1 VRSTLKRKDT
11 DNLDGSRIIS
21 YYSEIGRASYKG
33 KGMTEVR
40 SPHRQL
46 IPDIADQ
53 GKYEPTFLR
62 GISNK
67 ARIRPDYRFR
77 DLSRCLDKPFLK
89 HCFWKLN
96 RKSAPGV
103 DKVTVIEFGKSL
115 DRNIEDLISRLKKE
129 SYRAKL
135 VRRKNIPKAPGK
147 TRPLGIPAIEDKL
160 VQTAVSEI
168 LSAIYEQAFYPFSYG
183 YRPKRGARGAVDDL
197 TVRMQ
202 FGRFGY
208 VVEADIKGFFNH
220 LDHDVLL
227 KMVAHR
233 VDDKRFIRL
242 INKWLKAGILEEDQS
257 IQYPKE
263 GTPQGGSI
271 SPILANIYLHYV
283 IDDWFQRV
291 VKPRCQGDAIICRFA
306 DDFVCGFQ
314 YKADAARFYKVL
326 PKRLGKFNL
335 QVAEDKTHILRFSR
349 FIPEMKNRFTF
360 LGFEFYW
367 SKDKLGKPRLFKRTS
382 RKKLKAVKAAVTEFV
397 KKHRHM
403 KIPLLINKL
412 NQKLQG
418 HYNYFGVV
426 GNISA
431 LHIVYSHVIELLYKW
446 LNRRSQRKSFT
457 WDRLKNL
464 LSMIQL
470 SKPIIKYQRAPQ
482 SVWW

>member
-1 VRSTLKRKDT
+1 MPGKADRDT
-11 DNLDGSRIIS
+11 
-21 YYSEIGRASYKG
+21 
-33 KGMTEVR
+33 
-40 SPHRQL
+40 H
-46 IPDIADQ
+46 
-53 GKYEPTFLR
+53 EPTFLR
-62 GISNK
+62 GIANK
-67 ARIRPDYRFR
+67 AKRRPDYRFK
-77 DLSRCLDKPFLK
+77 DLSRCLDKPLLVY
-89 HCFWKLN
+89 CFRKLN

-103 DKVTVIEFGKSL
+103 DKVTVEEYGKNL
-115 DRNIEDLISRLKKE
+115 DANLNDLIGRLKRE
-129 SYRAKL
+129 SYKAKL
-135 VRRKNIPKAPGK
+135 VRRKHIPKAPGK

-160 VQTAVSEI
+160 VQTAVSVI

-183 YRPKRGARGAVDDL
+183 YRPNRGGRDAVDDL

-257 IQYPKE
+257 IQYPEE

-283 IDDWFQRV
+283 VDDWFQRV
-291 VKPRCQGDAIICRFA
+291 VKPMCKGDAVLCRYA

-314 YKADAARFYKVL
+314 YKRDAERFYEVL

-335 QVAEDKTHILRFSR
+335 QVAEDKTNILRFSR
-349 FIPEMKNRFTF
+349 FAPGLKNRFTF

-367 SKDKLGKPRLFKRTS
+367 GLDKKGKPRLFKRTS
-382 RKKLKAVKAAVTEFV
+382 RKKLKSVKTALKEFI
-397 KKHRHM
+397 KKYRHM

-412 NQKLQG
+412 NRKLQG

-426 GNISA
+426 GNLSA
-431 LHIVYSHVIELLYKW
+431 LHIPYSCVVKALYKW

-457 WDRLKNL
+457 WDRLKSL
-464 LSMIQL
+464 VSMIQL
-470 SKPIIKYQRAPQ
+470 KYPVVKYQPVGQQR
-482 SVWW
+482 VWW